1 MNYYK
6 VDGNY
11 IATVGTIEGAEVV
24 TKEEYEKR
32 WEEVRET
39 ISHYPDLPTDSEVLN
54 ILLGGDTE

>member
-11 IATVGTIEGAEVV
+11 IATVGTIEGAETV
-24 TKEEYEKR
+24 TKEEYEKH
-32 WEEVRET
+32 WAEVTET
-39 ISHYPDLPTDSEVLN
+39 TSHYPDMPTDSEVLN